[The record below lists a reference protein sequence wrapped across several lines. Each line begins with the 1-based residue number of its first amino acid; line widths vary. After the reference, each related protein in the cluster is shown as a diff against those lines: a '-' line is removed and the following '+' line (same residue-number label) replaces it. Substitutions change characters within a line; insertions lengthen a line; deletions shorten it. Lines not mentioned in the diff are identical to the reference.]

1 MKKQNIH
8 INRLL
13 MLGLAGLALAA
24 SACES
29 ILPSEPPEEEVLA
42 GPIDGLTSQQ
52 LASHFAGD
60 EEFARVFGFQDGL
73 GPVFVSNSCESCH
86 LGDGKGHPLTTLTRF
101 GRMTGGIFDH
111 LAEEGGPQLQNRA
124 IAGYPVENIPAHAT
138 GVTRLMPPAVTGLGY
153 LEMVDDATLLQL
165 ADPDDAN
172 GDGISGR
179 PNYVDAP
186 DFFMPS
192 ARHQSLGGKFI
203 GRFGKKAGAIDL
215 LQQTVTAY
223 REDMG
228 ITTDFSPED
237 IFNIRDAGYHTG
249 DGVADPEAS
258 SSVVRSVVFYL
269 RTLKIPPR
277 RNVEGVRAGEEIFQ
291 RIGCA
296 GCHVPSMRTG
306 ASDIAALN
314 NVEFHAYTDLL
325 LHDMGPELDDGY
337 TEGSALTSEW
347 RTAPLWGIGLAETS
361 QGGAAFF
368 MHDGRARTL
377 EAAIAL
383 HGGEGDGSRR
393 MFNALSMNDRNRLL
407 EFLRSL

>member
-1 MKKQNIH
+1 MITQKMH
-8 INRLL
+8 INRI
-13 MLGLAGLALAA
+13 MVLGFAGLALAI

-29 ILPSEPPEEEVLA
+29 ILPSEPPAEELLA

-52 LASHFAGD
+52 IASHFAGD
-60 EEFARVFGFQDGL
+60 EEFGRVFGFQDGL

-101 GRMTGGIFDH
+101 GRMAGGAFDH
-111 LAEEGGPQLQNRA
+111 LTEEGGPQLQHRA
-124 IAGYPVENIPAHAT
+124 IAGYPVEIIPAHAT
-138 GVTRLMPPAVTGLGY
+138 GVTRLIPPAVTGLGY

-165 ADPDDAN
+165 ADPDDADGN
-172 GDGISGR
+172 GISGR

-186 DFFMPS
+186 DFFVPS

-228 ITTDFSPED
+228 ITTDFIPED
-237 IFNIRDAGYHTG
+237 IFNIRGAGSHTG
-249 DGVADPEAS
+249 DGIPDPEAPA
-258 SSVVRSVVFYL
+258 SVVRNVVLYL

-277 RNVEGVRAGEEIFQ
+277 RDVEGVRVGEEIFQ
-291 RIGCA
+291 KIGCA
-296 GCHVPSMRTG
+296 GCHIPAMRTG
-306 ASDIAALN
+306 ASDIAALD

-337 TEGSALTSEW
+337 TEGSAMTSEW
-347 RTAPLWGIGLAETS
+347 RTAPLWGTGLAETS
-361 QGGAAFF
+361 QGGTAYF

-383 HGGEGDGSRR
+383 HGGEGDASRK
-393 MFNALSMNDRNRLL
+393 MFNALSGDDRSRLL
-407 EFLRSL
+407 AFLKSL